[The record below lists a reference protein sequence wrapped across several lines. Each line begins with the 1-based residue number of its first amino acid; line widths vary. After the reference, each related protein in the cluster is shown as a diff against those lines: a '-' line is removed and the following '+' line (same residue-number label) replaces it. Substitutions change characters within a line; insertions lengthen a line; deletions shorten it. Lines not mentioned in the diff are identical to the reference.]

1 MTAVTPQ
8 AICEPKCII
17 IINYK
22 TRFLR
27 DHYMKNIHIY
37 YFCQNKQEMEAA
49 RFKTLSNHVQ

>member
-1 MTAVTPQ
+1 MHYYNKLQDT
-8 AICEPKCII
+8 
-17 IINYK
+17 
-22 TRFLR
+22 FLR

>member
-1 MTAVTPQ
+1 MTAVVPQ

-49 RFKTLSNHVQ
+49 RFKTK

>member
-1 MTAVTPQ
+1 MHYYNKLQ
-8 AICEPKCII
+8 D
-17 IINYK
+17 

-49 RFKTLSNHVQ
+49 RFKTK